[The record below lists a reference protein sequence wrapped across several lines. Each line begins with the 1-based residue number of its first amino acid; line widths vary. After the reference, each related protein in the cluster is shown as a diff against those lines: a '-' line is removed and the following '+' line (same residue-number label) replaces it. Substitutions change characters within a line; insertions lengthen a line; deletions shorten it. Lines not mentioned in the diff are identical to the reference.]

1 MPHVG
6 GPCSIVRGHWA
17 RQSLY
22 AISVGRASI
31 GRPCMTRHRP
41 ARCEDVGVGM
51 RDNRELIEAWMQAQS
66 AHDQVAARKL
76 YAPDVIVD
84 WHQTGERILG
94 LDRVIETQE
103 TYPGGLPEIDV
114 HRAVGS
120 EGRWVLDPTFVPR
133 RVLGSGDV
141 WVCEASMTYPN
152 GETWEYA
159 TILEIRD
166 GRIVRQ
172 TEYWAPRSD
181 APAWRSHLVERTR

>member
-1 MPHVG
+1 MDR
-6 GPCSIVRGHWA
+6 SD
-17 RQSLY
+17 
-22 AISVGRASI
+22 
-31 GRPCMTRHRP
+31 CMTWQRP